1 MNCLVH
7 LHANSGGLTKTN
19 MIEQHFQ
26 KYITAPSTD
35 KIEAIFWGSD
45 ELYEIMQRKIVSY
58 LKSKYALQGPND
70 FDFVKVTRKKRSV
83 LRLAEGTEDNNSVV
97 MKLTRQGFLYIQMQ

>member
-1 MNCLVH
+1 
-7 LHANSGGLTKTN
+7 

-26 KYITAPSTD
+26 KYITVPSKD
-35 KIEAIFWGSD
+35 KIEAIFWGSN
-45 ELYEIMQRKIVSY
+45 ELYEIMQTKIVSY
-58 LKSKYALQGPND
+58 LKSEYAFQGPYD

-83 LRLAEGTEDNNSVV
+83 LSSNNSVV

>member
-1 MNCLVH
+1 MVMNWRVH
-7 LHANSGGLTKTN
+7 LQANSGGLTKTN

-26 KYITAPSTD
+26 KYITVPSKD
-35 KIEAIFWGSD
+35 KIEAIFWGSN
-45 ELYEIMQRKIVSY
+45 ELYEIMQTSE
-58 LKSKYALQGPND
+58 YAFQGPYD

-83 LRLAEGTEDNNSVV
+83 LRLAEGTEYNNSVV